1 MLTVDFSAVKDNH
14 IRALGEAFD
23 LQFRA
28 EMFNLLNRANF
39 AAVPTN
45 NLEPLD
51 STGSAVGKFGRLDA
65 PLQVPNREIQFAL
78 KLIW

>member
-1 MLTVDFSAVKDNH
+1 MV
-14 IRALGEAFD
+14 D

-28 EMFNLLNRANF
+28 EMFNVLNRANF
-39 AAVPTN
+39 AAVPAG
-45 NLEPLD
+45 NLEALD
-51 STGSAVGKFGRLDA
+51 STGSQVGKFGRLDA